1 MSVIHIIT
9 VVRLDRS
16 TLPRKRQQSYIIL
29 TVLNDGSRWVS
40 EAVERVSERV
50 GRSQRLTVTASEP
63 VWWLRKLEKNK
74 EISREQTERFLH
86 VLP

>member
-1 MSVIHIIT
+1 MSYG
-9 VVRLDRS
+9 LDIS

-50 GRSQRLTVTASEP
+50 GRSQRLTVTASVP
-63 VWWLRKLEKNK
+63 ARWPRKLEKK
-74 EISREQTERFLH
+74 KK
-86 VLP
+86 